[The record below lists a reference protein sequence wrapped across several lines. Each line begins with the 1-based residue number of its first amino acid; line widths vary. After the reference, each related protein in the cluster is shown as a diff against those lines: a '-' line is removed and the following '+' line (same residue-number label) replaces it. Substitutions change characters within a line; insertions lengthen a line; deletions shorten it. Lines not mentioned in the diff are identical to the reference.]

1 LKSYLVTLRY
11 PLILSVFV
19 FAAAHIAVRFVIIG
33 DALPYLVIVQ
43 IIAIYWA
50 GKFIVL
56 GRLGGVLS
64 AAVAAVSLILLVHV
78 GLEVL
83 YLVIVAIFSPAV
95 APVES
100 SIRGV
105 WYAFVGFS
113 PIIFIIGYV
122 GGVIGRR
129 RLRNWYGTGHDG

>member
-1 LKSYLVTLRY
+1 MTLRY
-11 PLILSVFV
+11 PLLLSVCV
-19 FAAAHIAVRFVIIG
+19 FAAAHIAARLG
-33 DALPYLVIVQ
+33 LLGAALPYLILIQ

-56 GRLGGVLS
+56 ARLGGIIR
-64 AAVAAVSLILLVHV
+64 AALASVGLILFVHV

-83 YLVIVAIFSPAV
+83 YIVAVAAVSPAGGPF
-95 APVES
+95 AAS
-100 SIRGV
+100 LRGV

-113 PIIFIIGYV
+113 PIMFIIGYT

-129 RLRNWYGTGHDG
+129 RLRN